1 MATKT
6 MHVCIY
12 TEIHT
17 KLRKIAY
24 EKHISITKVASDI
37 LKEALEKEEKIEQLI
52 KDGEIKRAK
61 QNKKK

>member
-12 TEIHT
+12 TEIHK
-17 KLRKIAY
+17 KLRKLAY
-24 EKHISITKVASDI
+24 EKHISITKAASDF

-61 QNKKK
+61 VK